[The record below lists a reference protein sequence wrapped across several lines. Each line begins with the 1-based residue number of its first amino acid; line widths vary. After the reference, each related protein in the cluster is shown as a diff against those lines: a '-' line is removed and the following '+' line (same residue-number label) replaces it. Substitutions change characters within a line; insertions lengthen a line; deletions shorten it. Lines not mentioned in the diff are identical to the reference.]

1 LNLPAIEHCVQF
13 PHGAHDDQVDAITR
27 ALLRWHQPVE
37 QTTIIPFMI
46 FPQRG
51 HAAGKS
57 HVGAH

>member
-1 LNLPAIEHCVQF
+1 MAQ
-13 PHGAHDDQVDAITR
+13 

-46 FPQRG
+46 LPQRT

-57 HVGAH
+57 NHGCALTRSRFVGSDALLLDNPRRKT

>member
-1 LNLPAIEHCVQF
+1 MQF

-37 QTTIIPFMI
+37 QTTIIQFMI